1 MSAPAGHTEPSDAPG
16 TAARPTGRDE
26 VTDAVLD
33 AAQRLFAEAGP
44 NEVSLRAIAQEA
56 GVTYGLVYR
65 HFGTKDELLERLLAR
80 YADRWRE
87 HLGDDPDYE
96 KALVDLMGPTFD
108 TGPYLRLLTWTLL
121 TGASDRGAESYRKH
135 TTLDE
140 LPPLTSGDGTDAERD
155 ARLRT
160 AGALAFFF
168 GWRFFNPFIRAALHL
183 DDEDP
188 DELQAAMR
196 AHLHGLI
203 R

>member
-1 MSAPAGHTEPSDAPG
+1 MSSPPVIA
-16 TAARPTGRDE
+16 AARPTGRDA

-80 YADRWRE
+80 YAERWAE
-87 HLGDDPDYE
+87 HLGAEPDYGQ
-96 KALVDLMGPTFD
+96 ALQDLLGPSFD
-108 TGPYLRLLTWTLL
+108 TGPYVRLLAWTLL
-121 TGASDRGAESYRKH
+121 TGASDRGAESYRRH
-135 TTLDE
+135 TTLDQ
-140 LPPLTSGDGTDAERD
+140 LPPLSSEGGQDAEHA

-160 AGALAFFF
+160 AGALAFVF

-183 DDEDP
+183 DAEDP
-188 DELQAAMR
+188 DELQA
-196 AHLHGLI
+196 LI
-203 R
+203 QAQLRQFVR